1 MASEQSA
8 AFPRCEGEEAV
19 CCDVELGHHVA
30 VEREVEPGRHCLS
43 GLRSQGVAGGDLVC
57 D

>member
-19 CCDVELGHHVA
+19 CRDVELGHHVA